1 MDNKLKQQ
9 WIKDFNNHKELNI
22 TAHEIDLITK
32 SYESRGGVIDKS
44 KPLTLSKLR
53 EMQSY

>member
-9 WIKDFNNHKELNI
+9 WIRDFNNHKELNI
-22 TAHEIDLITK
+22 TAHEIELITRN
-32 SYESRGGVIDKS
+32 YESRGGVIDKS